1 MADRIAVMNHGVI
14 EQLGTP
20 SEIYN
25 KPATMYVADFIGSPP
40 MNLLTLPN
48 ALEPGQ
54 TKITLPADGCGTLC
68 CPASTQGVQA
78 DNLVLGVRPEH
89 LLPEQNGPLPG
100 EISAV
105 EYMGTTQILTIQTP
119 YGQALSRVRSTHS
132 FGEGQSVRLNFAA
145 QRASLFDKSDG
156 KALPMEV
163 THG

>member
-25 KPATMYVADFIGSPP
+25 TPSTMYVAGFIGSPP

-54 TKITLPADGCGTLC
+54 TKITLSGDDCGTLH
-68 CPASTQGVQA
+68 CPESTQGVQA
-78 DNLVLGVRPEH
+78 GDLVLGVRPEH

-145 QRASLFDKSDG
+145 QRASLFDNSDG
-156 KALPMEV
+156 QTLPMQV
-163 THG
+163 AHG

>member
-1 MADRIAVMNHGVI
+1 MNHGVI

-25 KPATMYVADFIGSPP
+25 KPATMYVAGFIGSPP
-40 MNLLTLPN
+40 MNLLKLPN
-48 ALEPGQ
+48 ALEPRQ
-54 TKITLPADGCGTLC
+54 TEITLPGDDCGTLH
-68 CPASTQGVQA
+68 CPESTQGVQA
-78 DNLVLGVRPEH
+78 GDLVLGVRPEH

-100 EISAV
+100 KIRVV

-132 FGEGQSVRLNFAA
+132 FGVGQSVRFNFAA

-156 KALPMEV
+156 KALPTEV

>member
-1 MADRIAVMNHGVI
+1 
-14 EQLGTP
+14 
-20 SEIYN
+20 
-25 KPATMYVADFIGSPP
+25 

-54 TKITLPADGCGTLC
+54 IEINLPGDGCGTLR
-68 CPASTQGVQA
+68 CPDSPQSVRAG
-78 DNLVLGVRPEH
+78 NLVLGVRPEH

-156 KALPMEV
+156 QTLPMQV
-163 THG
+163 AHG